1 MWKRIK
7 RDGSSAPHSYAF
19 SLLHQLLLS
28 RSDLGELPCGLWS
41 KMASQLDLSANN
53 LIGAIPLDLSS
64 PQCSTSCRTASL
76 RTYRPSWAACQPPLQ
91 LPRRPGPHRIPQQR
105 EFLWVSA
112 PGPPS
117 CHSAIF
123 VGIPVLAGCHDPW
136 HRVGEPLAAD

>member
-41 KMASQLDLSANN
+41 KMASQLDLSADN

-91 LPRRPGPHRIPQQR
+91 LPRRPGPTA
-105 EFLWVSA
+105 FLNNVSFCGFPLLVPCRA
-112 PGPPS
+112 TPPS
-117 CHSAIF
+117 LLASPFSPAAMTH
-123 VGIPVLAGCHDPW
+123 GIA
-136 HRVGEPLAAD
+136 